1 MHIVVPVMNHI
12 VYPFLRKKGIKWG
25 SISRITFGF
34 ALGTIGSIGYGLLQ
48 YYVYQTSPCGYNAS
62 TCAERTPAG
71 EPSLSPIPYPLY
83 AIPVIIG
90 AASEVFVNVSLYG
103 MAYAMAPKNMKGLV
117 ASLNLFSSAI
127 AAILGLAAAPAIKD
141 PNLVW
146 VFFGPTIAGGVLT
159 VIFWFLFKELDHEEF
174 ILNTDFSDMKRD
186 SDASDEEVAAAAQT
200 DKQILSGDKKE

>member
-1 MHIVVPVMNHI
+1 MNHI

-34 ALGTIGSIGYGLLQ
+34 ALGTLGGLGYGLLQ

-62 TCAERTPAG
+62 TCTEIVPSG
-71 EPSLSPIPYPLY
+71 EPALSPIPYGLY

-90 AASEVFVNVSLYG
+90 AISEVFVNVSLYG
-103 MAYAMAPKNMKGLV
+103 IAYSMAPKNMKGLV

-127 AAILGLAAAPAIKD
+127 SAILGLAAAPAIKD

-159 VIFWFLFKELDHEEF
+159 VVFWYLFRQLDEDEF

-186 SDASDEEVAAAAQT
+186 SDVSDEEAAPAAQT
-200 DKQILSGDKKE
+200 EKQVIAGDKKQ